1 MVRWPDEAECLLS
14 LSCQPWGSAKL
25 AGINPIVLAMIA
37 VVFGGVATALQMPN
51 TATRKDWR
59 GDIVAVSGKE
69 SL

>member
-1 MVRWPDEAECLLS
+1 M
-14 LSCQPWGSAKL
+14 
-25 AGINPIVLAMIA
+25 NPTVLAMIA

-59 GDIVAVSGKE
+59 GDIVAVSCKE